1 MKVVIDPG
9 HGGFDPGGG
18 SNAIWKEKDLTLKIS
33 RYIDSRLR
41 ALGIDTA
48 MTREGDDFLPPDAR
62 VQKINELAGPEYAI
76 LISNHINSGG
86 SKGAEVIYSI
96 RHKDTLPQMIAQEFR
111 NRGQNI
117 RNVYTRTNYAGKD
130 YYFVIR
136 GANDNIEP
144 MIIEYGFAD
153 NDEDIQILLNNW
165 SDLAEGV
172 VKAIAEYTGT
182 AYTKPNIKIHRVRE
196 GDSLFKIANQ
206 YNTTVDKIKQDNSLT
221 SNNLLIGQELMIL

>member
-18 SNAIWKEKDLTLKIS
+18 SNALWNEKDLTLKIS
-33 RYIDSRLR
+33 RYIDNRLK
-41 ALGIDTA
+41 ALGIESV
-48 MTREGDDFLPPDAR
+48 MTRDDDEFLPPNER
-62 VQKINELAGPEYAI
+62 VNRINELAGNEFAI
-76 LISNHINSGG
+76 MISNHINNGG

-96 RHKDTLPQMIAQEFR
+96 RHDDTLPQMIAQEFR

-117 RNVYTRTNYAGKD
+117 RNVYTRTNSAGND

-136 GANDNIEP
+136 GAKDNIEP

-153 NDEDIQILLNNW
+153 NQEDIQILLYRW

-172 VKAIAEYTGT
+172 VKAIAEYSGV
-182 AYTKPNIKIHRVRE
+182 AYKEPTITVHRVQQ
-196 GDSLFKIANQ
+196 GDSLYTIARQ
-206 YNTTVDKIKQDNSLT
+206 YNTTVDKIKADNNLT
-221 SNNLLIGQELMIL
+221 SNNLNIGQELIIS